1 MHGKENMDYAEASEN
16 KPFGHEGNFHN
27 ISLNVMFDI
36 SKKYRKIP
44 VIKIIR
50 NILEYVPFIL
60 ITIPFCQLNRYSI
73 V

>member
-16 KPFGHEGNFHN
+16 KLFSHEGNFHS
-27 ISLNVMFDI
+27 ILLNVMFDI
-36 SKKYRKIP
+36 SKKYGKIP